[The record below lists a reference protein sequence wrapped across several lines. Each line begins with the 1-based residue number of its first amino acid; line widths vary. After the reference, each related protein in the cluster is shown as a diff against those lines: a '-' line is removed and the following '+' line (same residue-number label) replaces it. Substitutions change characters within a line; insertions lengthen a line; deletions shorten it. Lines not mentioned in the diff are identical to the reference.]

1 MIPFLHSHS
10 RAQNIKAIQ
19 FVFLYTFFT
28 LFCLPSN
35 AFAHEGKM
43 KGTILDSSSGKPVV
57 FALVTLEG
65 KTDPQHTNTDESGG
79 FVFRGLEEGDYSLS
93 VVCLGYKPRIFHF
106 QYQDANSGNTPILI
120 KLSPKSL
127 DLTEITITG
136 SKDLRQAMNTID
148 HLDMQL
154 RPVNSAQDLLR
165 LVPGLFIAQH
175 QGGGKAEQIFLRGFD
190 ADHGTDFAV
199 LWDGIQVNMPSHAHG
214 QGYSDLHFVM
224 PETIEQLNVYK
235 GTYSTRFG
243 DFCTSGAGEFL
254 TKNYAENSISVEY
267 GQYNSHRVMGLL
279 NLLGKEQHLFSKKK
293 ESLYI
298 AAEDNYN
305 EASYFTNH
313 QNYQRFNTFLK
324 YYGLLSDKTSLSI
337 TGSYFGSTWNGSGQI
352 PERAISEGLITR
364 FGSLDPS
371 EGGQTNRTNAN
382 VILKTELPTGGILKN
397 QVYYSYYQFNLFTN
411 FHFFLNDTVHGDGI
425 NQREKGRNVWGYNGS
440 LEKDY
445 DLKGHNLKSIVGI
458 GTRLDMG
465 ETSLRHQMLRTVLD
479 TIVIGNLFEQNGYA
493 YLDETYQVTNR
504 FFVNAGI
511 RADYFYFQ
519 FHELRKAYDSL
530 SGQTQKLRFSPKL
543 NFTYN
548 LNENTQLFIR
558 SGIGYHSNDAR
569 AIVTNA
575 HENTLPYAVGY
586 EGGSLFRPFPKLIVS
601 AVLWSLYLQNE
612 LTYSGDDG
620 TVAINGPSQRYGVDL
635 SFRYQLSKILFAD
648 LDLNYSHGRF
658 VDLPEG
664 QNRIPLAPALTST
677 AGLSLKTEK
686 GFGASLRYRFIDD
699 RPANGDN
706 TIVAKGYFL
715 LDAIIRYKISK
726 YEVALK
732 IENILNAE
740 WNEAQFETVTRLKGE
755 PVGGIDQLC
764 FTPGAPRIVKASLT
778 YRF

>member
-1 MIPFLHSHS
+1 MNSILHCRLGRYGIYILKFTFLLSS
-10 RAQNIKAIQ
+10 L
-19 FVFLYTFFT
+19 V
-28 LFCLPSN
+28 LFSLTSI
-35 AFAHEGKM
+35 AHEGKL
-43 KGTILDSSSGKPVV
+43 KGSIIDSSSGKPVA
-57 FALVTLEG
+57 FAAVSLDG
-65 KTDPQHTNTDESGG
+65 KTDPQHTNSDEAGN
-79 FVFRGLEEGDYSLS
+79 FVFRGLEEGEYTLS
-93 VVCLGYKPRIFHF
+93 VVCLAFKPKIVHF
-106 QYQDANSGNTPILI
+106 QFNGAETGNSPLLI
-120 KLSPKSL
+120 KLTPQSL
-127 DLTEITITG
+127 DLSEITITG
-136 SKDLRQAMNTID
+136 SKDLGQSMNSIS

-224 PETIEQLNVYK
+224 PETVDQLNVYK

-254 TKNYAENSISVEY
+254 TKNYADNLVSVEY
-267 GQYNSHRVMGLL
+267 GQYNSHRVFGLI

-305 EASYFTNH
+305 EDSYFTNH
-313 QNYQRFNTFLK
+313 QNYQRFNTLLK
-324 YYGLLSDKTSLSI
+324 YYGLLSDRTTLSI
-337 TGSYFGSTWNGSGQI
+337 TASYFGSTWNGSGQI
-352 PERAISEGLITR
+352 PERAISQGLISR

-382 VILKTELPTGGILKN
+382 IQLKTELPSGGILKN
-397 QVYYSYYQFNLFTN
+397 QLYYSYYQFNLFTD

-425 NQREKGRNVWGYNGS
+425 NQREKGRNVWGYNGTY
-440 LEKDY
+440 EKNT
-445 DLKGHNLKSIVGI
+445 DLKGHNLKSVLGI

-479 TIVIGNLFEQNGYA
+479 TVVIGNLFEQNAYA
-493 YLDETYQVTNR
+493 YLDETFQVTNK
-504 FFVNAGI
+504 FFVNAGV
-511 RADYFYFQ
+511 RADYFYIQ
-519 FHELRKAYDSL
+519 FHELRKTHDSL

-543 NFTYN
+543 NFTYTVN
-548 LNENTQLFIR
+548 DNAQVFVR

-569 AIVTNA
+569 AIVTNT
-575 HENTLPYAVGY
+575 HENTLPYAIGY
-586 EGGSLFRPFPKLIVS
+586 EGGTLFRPIPKLILS

-612 LTYSGDDG
+612 LTYNGDDG
-620 TVAINGPSQRYGVDL
+620 TVAINGPSQRYGFDF
-635 SFRYQLSKILFAD
+635 SARYQLSKFLFAD
-648 LDLNYSHGRF
+648 LDVNYSHGRF
-658 VDLPEG
+658 VDLAEG
-664 QNRIPLAPALTST
+664 KNFIPLAPAITSA
-677 AGLSLKTEK
+677 AGVSIKTEK
-686 GFGASLRYRFIDD
+686 GLSASLRYRYIDN

-715 LDAIIRYKISK
+715 LDAVVRYKFSK
-726 YEVALK
+726 YEIAVK
-732 IENILNAE
+732 VENILNTE

-755 PVGGIDQLC
+755 PLGGIDQLC
-764 FTPGAPRIVKASLT
+764 FTPGAPRIFKASFT
-778 YRF
+778 YHF